1 MTDLANTGER
11 ILPEIETPL
20 MIARHFSAYQFAKD
34 YCKGKNVLDIGCGE
48 GYGSDYLSGFAKS
61 VTAIDYDAAAV
72 EHAKGKYRKGNLT
85 FRRLDVKG
93 LSSLSDK
100 FGAICCFQVIEHIA
114 DTESFLKDIGQM
126 LDTSG
131 IFIVS
136 TCNKLDSSPGSDIP
150 LNKFHVKEYF
160 FRDFKELLDK
170 HFASVHIVGLK
181 RTKLLNFY
189 RGLKKIGILKRLYT
203 NSRSGSFKIVTDD
216 LKDALDFIAVCKKV
230 A

>member
-1 MTDLANTGER
+1 MTDLKNTGER

-34 YCKGKNVLDIGCGE
+34 YCKDKIVLDIGCGE

-61 VTAIDYDAAAV
+61 VTAIDYDAAAI
-72 EHAKGKYRKGNLT
+72 EYAKGKYRKGNLA

-100 FGAICCFQVIEHIA
+100 FDAICCFQVIEHIA
-114 DTESFLKDIGQM
+114 DTESFLKDIGH
-126 LDTSG
+126 LLNDSG
-131 IFIVS
+131 IFIIS

-170 HFASVHIVGLK
+170 YFASVQIAGLK
-181 RTKLLNFY
+181 RSGKLNFY
-189 RGLKKIGILKRLYT
+189 RRLKKIGILKRLYT
-203 NSRSGSFKIVTDD
+203 HAGPGSFKIVSDN
-216 LKDALDFIAVCKKV
+216 LENALDFIAVCRKAV
-230 A
+230 